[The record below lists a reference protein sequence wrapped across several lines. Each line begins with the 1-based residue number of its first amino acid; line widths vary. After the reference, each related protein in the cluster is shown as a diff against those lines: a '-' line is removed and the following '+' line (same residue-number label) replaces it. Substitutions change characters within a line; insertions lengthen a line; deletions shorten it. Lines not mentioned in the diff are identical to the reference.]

1 MQESL
6 DGVVGLGSMADNI
19 WTHHL
24 LVPGLI
30 FVVVVVIVEILQVA
44 YVCVCVNVQSVSLNM
59 SEINKICQPGLKHV
73 QNFIYF

>member
-19 WTHHL
+19 WMHHL

-30 FVVVVVIVEILQVA
+30 FVVVVVEILQVA
-44 YVCVCVNVQSVSLNM
+44 YVCVCVNVQSVSL
-59 SEINKICQPGLKHV
+59 
-73 QNFIYF
+73 

>member
-19 WTHHL
+19 WMHHL

-44 YVCVCVNVQSVSLNM
+44 YVCVNVQSVSL
-59 SEINKICQPGLKHV
+59 
-73 QNFIYF
+73 

>member
-30 FVVVVVIVEILQVA
+30 FVVVVVVIVEILQVA
-44 YVCVCVNVQSVSLNM
+44 YVCVCVNVQSVSL
-59 SEINKICQPGLKHV
+59 
-73 QNFIYF
+73 

>member
-19 WTHHL
+19 WMHHL

-30 FVVVVVIVEILQVA
+30 FVVVVVVEILQVA
-44 YVCVCVNVQSVSLNM
+44 YVCVCVNVQSVSL
-59 SEINKICQPGLKHV
+59 
-73 QNFIYF
+73 

>member
-19 WTHHL
+19 WKHHL

-30 FVVVVVIVEILQVA
+30 FVVIVEILQVA
-44 YVCVCVNVQSVSLNM
+44 YVCVCVNVQSVSL
-59 SEINKICQPGLKHV
+59 
-73 QNFIYF
+73 

>member
-19 WTHHL
+19 WMHHL

-30 FVVVVVIVEILQVA
+30 FVVEILQVA
-44 YVCVCVNVQSVSLNM
+44 YVCVCVNVQSVSL
-59 SEINKICQPGLKHV
+59 
-73 QNFIYF
+73 

>member
-19 WTHHL
+19 WMHHL

-30 FVVVVVIVEILQVA
+30 FVVVVVIVIVEILQVA
-44 YVCVCVNVQSVSLNM
+44 YVCVCVNVQSVSL
-59 SEINKICQPGLKHV
+59 
-73 QNFIYF
+73 

>member
-19 WTHHL
+19 WMHHL

-30 FVVVVVIVEILQVA
+30 FVVVVVVIVEILQVA
-44 YVCVCVNVQSVSLNM
+44 YVCVCVNVQSVSL
-59 SEINKICQPGLKHV
+59 
-73 QNFIYF
+73 

>member
-1 MQESL
+1 MQERL

-19 WTHHL
+19 WMHHL

-44 YVCVCVNVQSVSLNM
+44 YVCVCVNVQSVSL
-59 SEINKICQPGLKHV
+59 
-73 QNFIYF
+73 